1 MTRLSRALMFGS
13 AMMVMAAP
21 IAALPVAAQA
31 QSVTGA
37 PSVSDLPSLNLS
49 ATGEV
54 KIAPDMATV
63 SFGVMTEAATAQ
75 EAMSANATKMN
86 QVITALRRAGIE
98 QRDVQT
104 SGLNLSA
111 QYDYQENQPPRL
123 RGYQASNRVTVR
135 VSDLTK
141 VGNTVDA
148 VVAAGVNQIDGV
160 EFGLRDPSA
169 AEDQARQ
176 LAVRALQAKAALY
189 AQALGKPLGEIRS
202 LTESGGYVPQPRPV
216 MYARAA
222 SADMGGSTPI
232 EGGELS
238 VKIDITGVYSLSR

>member
-75 EAMSANATKMN
+75 EAMAANATKMN

-216 MYARAA
+216 MYARVA

>member
-86 QVITALRRAGIE
+86 QVITALRRAGLE

-216 MYARAA
+216 MYVRAA

>member
-21 IAALPVAAQA
+21 LATLPSAAQA
-31 QSVTGA
+31 QT
-37 PSVSDLPSLNLS
+37 VSGVSAVSELPSLNLS

-54 KIAPDMATV
+54 RVAPDLATIT
-63 SFGVMTEAATAQ
+63 FGVVTEAATAQ
-75 EAMSANATKMN
+75 EAMSANATRMT

-111 QYDYQENQPPRL
+111 QYDYQENQSPRL

-135 VSDLTK
+135 VLDLAK
-141 VGNTVDA
+141 LGMTVDA
-148 VVAAGVNQIDGV
+148 VVGAGVNQIDGV
-160 EFGLRDPSA
+160 EFGLRDPRA
-169 AEDQARQ
+169 AEDQARR
-176 LAVRALQAKAALY
+176 LAVQALQAKAALY
-189 AQALGKPLGEIRS
+189 AQALGKPLGDIRN
-202 LTESGGYVPQPRPV
+202 LTESGGYSPQPHPV
-216 MYARAA
+216 MFARAQ
-222 SADMGGSTPI
+222 SAQADATPV

-238 VKIDITGVYSLSR
+238 VKIDITGVYSLAR

>member
-1 MTRLSRALMFGS
+1 MSE
-13 AMMVMAAP
+13 
-21 IAALPVAAQA
+21 
-31 QSVTGA
+31 
-37 PSVSDLPSLNLS
+37 LPSLNLS

-54 KIAPDMATV
+54 KVAPDLATIT
-63 SFGVMTEAATAQ
+63 FGVVTEAATAQ
-75 EAMSANATKMN
+75 EAMAANATKMN
-86 QVITALRRAGIE
+86 QVVSTLRRAGIE

-141 VGNTVDA
+141 LGSTVDA
-148 VVAAGVNQIDGV
+148 VVGAGVNQIDGV

-202 LTESGGYVPQPRPV
+202 LTESGGYVPQPRPM

-222 SADMGGSTPI
+222 SAGMADSTPI

-238 VKIDITGVYSLSR
+238 IRIDITGVYNLAR

>member
-21 IAALPVAAQA
+21 MAALPVAAQA
-31 QSVTGA
+31 QTVSGA
-37 PSVSDLPSLNLS
+37 PAVSELPSLNLS

-54 KIAPDMATV
+54 KIAPDMATIT
-63 SFGVMTEAATAQ
+63 FGVMTEAGTAQ
-75 EAMSANATKMN
+75 EAMAANATRMN
-86 QVITALRRAGIE
+86 QVVSTLRRAGIE

-141 VGNTVDA
+141 LGSTVDA
-148 VVAAGVNQIDGV
+148 VVGAGVNQIDGV

-202 LTESGGYVPQPRPV
+202 LTESGGYAPQPRPM

-222 SADMGGSTPI
+222 SAGMAESTPI

-238 VKIDITGVYSLSR
+238 VKIDITGVYNLAR